1 MYTDT
6 HSSREHRP
14 SRRQFGAA
22 TLLLLAAGCGGVS
35 GADKSVVLYFSAIP
49 DANKSDLAEKYGK
62 IATHLSEELGITV
75 EYKPS
80 SSYGASVEAFKN
92 GDIQLA
98 WFGGVTGVQARQ
110 AVEGAEAIAQGKV
123 DPEYISYFIA
133 HVDSGIEPGDEFP
146 MGLEGKTFTFGSSD
160 STSGRVMPEFFIR
173 ENTGKTPEEFFGHPN
188 RFSNAHDLTALQVQ
202 EGTVDAGAL
211 SYKKYDKMV
220 ATGDIDPEV
229 CRIVWRTPGY
239 PDYNWTAHPVLDER
253 YGAGFTKKLQD
264 TLVAI
269 DDAELLDALLRPE
282 GMIPAQSSDFDAIA
296 ETMKVVD
303 FARD

>member
-1 MYTDT
+1 MHHTST
-6 HSSREHRP
+6 RAARP
-14 SRRQFGAA
+14 TRYSLGATA
-22 TLLLLAAGCGGVS
+22 LLLLATGCGGGS
-35 GADKSVVLYFSAIP
+35 GADQDADLYFSAIP

-62 IATHLSEELGITV
+62 IAAHLSQELGIQV

-92 GDIQLA
+92 GDVQLA

-110 AVEGAEAIAQGKV
+110 AVDCAQAIAQGKV
-123 DPEYISYFIA
+123 DPQYLSYFIA
-133 HVDSGIEPGDEFP
+133 HVDTGLEPSAEFP

-160 STSGRVMPEFFIR
+160 STSGRVMPEYFIR
-173 ENTGKTPEEFFGHPN
+173 ENTGMEPEEFFGHPN

-211 SYKKYDKMV
+211 SYKQYDKMV
-220 ATGDIDPEV
+220 EEGDIDPDV
-229 CRIVWRTPGY
+229 CRIIWRTPHY

-253 YGAGFTKKLQD
+253 YGAGFTKRLQK

-282 GMIPAQSSDFDAIA
+282 GMIPATNADFAAIG
-296 ETMKVVD
+296 ETMKVVN
-303 FARD
+303 FARN